1 MSAPAN
7 PPHSDEALHRDRMA
21 TVGQLA
27 AGIAHEINTP
37 LAFIRSNL
45 GTMEQYVATVTRS
58 FATLE
63 RYVALTQ
70 EIASPEARAV
80 LAAAGFPDSSDDLH
94 FILTDLPD
102 LVHESLVGARR
113 AAEIIEGLR
122 RFGRL
127 DPASAAEIDVHE
139 VLDSAL
145 TLTRNELRYRCD
157 VLKDYGDLPRIHA
170 LPAQLSQVFMNM
182 LINAAQSMI
191 DRGTIT
197 LTTRAAQD
205 RVLITIADTGRGIAS
220 EHLPKL
226 FAPFFSHR
234 HSGDGTGLG
243 LSIAQAIVHKHGGRI
258 DVHSE
263 VGAGSEFT
271 ITLPVRP
278 ESLSVSH
285 MTAALA

>member
-1 MSAPAN
+1 
-7 PPHSDEALHRDRMA
+7 MA
-21 TVGQLA
+21 TIGHLA

-45 GTMEQYVATVTRS
+45 GTMEQYVATVTQS
-58 FATLE
+58 FAMLE

-70 EIASPEARAV
+70 DVAPPEARA
-80 LAAAGFPDSSDDLH
+80 LLDAAGFPDSGDDLH

-102 LVHESLVGARR
+102 LVQESLVGARR

-127 DPASAAEIDVHE
+127 DPAAAAEIDVHE

-157 VLKDYGDLPRIHA
+157 VLKDYGALPRIRA
-170 LPAQLSQVFMNM
+170 LPAQLSQVFMNI
-182 LINAAQSMI
+182 LINAAQSMT

-197 LTTRAAQD
+197 LTTRALPDQ
-205 RVLITIADTGRGIAS
+205 VQVTIADTGRGIAA

-226 FAPFFSHR
+226 FAPFFSQR

-243 LSIAQAIVHKHGGRI
+243 LSIAQAIVQKHGGRI

-263 VGAGSEFT
+263 LGAGSQFT
-271 ITLPVRP
+271 IALPIQP
-278 ESLSVSH
+278 ESLGGMH
-285 MTAALA
+285 NAATAA